1 MADPQEPEGPVP
13 PAKKAAA
20 KKAPA
25 KKAAAKKA
33 PAKKV
38 PAKKAPAKKAPAKKA
53 PAKKAPAKKAPAKKV
68 PPALAS
74 PPPQAALLPALPAAG
89 APAKHEGFGRGHAI
103 PISLALAGAGLA
115 GLVLGRLWR
124 R

>member
-1 MADPQEPEGPVP
+1 MADPQEPEGPTSP
-13 PAKKAAA
+13 AKKTPAKKTPAKKAPAKKTPAKKAAA
-20 KKAPA
+20 KTAPA
-25 KKAAAKKA
+25 Q
-33 PAKKV
+33 KV

-53 PAKKAPAKKAPAKKV
+53 P
-68 PPALAS
+68 PALAS
-74 PPPQAALLPALPAAG
+74 PPPQAALLPAVPAAG